1 MKIKNTVRDQ
11 ICTRESAYRVSS
23 ISKINFLGFWSTI
36 DFLIELKVEFFYVR
50 YVKVLDWN

>member
-11 ICTRESAYRVSS
+11 ICIRESAYRVSS
-23 ISKINFLGFWSTI
+23 ISKIDLLGFWSMI
-36 DFLIELKVEFFYVR
+36 DFLIELGVGFFYVW